1 MKQTAVVING
11 KIWDSADSGVTWVEN
26 AAAPTKTWFGIAGS
40 ADFMKQTAIVYNG
53 KIWDSAD
60 SGVTWVENDDAPTKF
75 WFGIATSA
83 DFVKQTATVNNGKIW
98 NTELA
103 SASPSASPSSLPSAS
118 PSAVPSSLPSAS
130 PSAVPSS
137 VPSASPSAVP
147 SFVPS
152 ASPSAV
158 PSSLPSA
165 SPSALPSSAPSAAPT
180 TGLVYTYNATDYSLT
195 GDVVLAFK
203 ASMDASCCLCTKAA
217 IDAFLLTYAAAITGE
232 IKVELISCTATR
244 RTTFIYEAEV
254 IMPTTM
260 SAQDAAISITSPG
273 LLTSFNSYLNASSV
287 ATTVTSV
294 STSNMVV
301 SQVDT
306 SSSITTGW
314 IIMLTLVCTIVM
326 LGVLV

>member
-1 MKQTAVVING
+1 MG
-11 KIWDSADSGVTWVEN
+11 
-26 AAAPTKTWFGIAGS
+26 
-40 ADFMKQTAIVYNG
+40 DFMKQAATMFGG
-53 KIWDSAD
+53 KIWNSAD
-60 SGVTWVENDDAPTKF
+60 SGVTWVENDDAPTKS
-75 WFGIATSA
+75 WYGIATSA
-83 DFVKQTATVNNGKIW
+83 DFVKQTATVYGGKIW

-103 SASPSASPSSLPSAS
+103 SASPT
-118 PSAVPSSLPSAS
+118 AVPSSLPSAS
-130 PSAVPSS
+130 PSSLPSS
-137 VPSASPSAVP
+137 LPSASPSAVP

-301 SQVDT
+301 SQVD
-306 SSSITTGW
+306 
-314 IIMLTLVCTIVM
+314 
-326 LGVLV
+326 